1 MKIAIVFHSKT
12 GTTKK
17 FAEIIA
23 EAVKRKNHSIDLI
36 ELKVTGLPK
45 LRTED
50 AQIENIPDCSKYDLV
65 MIGSPVWGFTATP
78 VTITC
83 LKKIT
88 GIKGKKIVPFI
99 TMGFPFVS
107 MGGTQTANLI
117 SKLAKEAGATPLQ
130 AVIVPKMFHKY
141 FELMKSEAENIAN
154 RISG

>member
-23 EAVKRKNHSIDLI
+23 DALKRKNHSIDLI
-36 ELKVTGLPK
+36 ELKVTSLPK
-45 LRTED
+45 IRTED

-65 MIGSPVWGFTATP
+65 MIGSPVWGGAATP

-83 LKKIT
+83 LKKMT
-88 GIKGKKIVPFI
+88 GIKGKKVLPFI
-99 TMGFPFVS
+99 TMGFPFIS
-107 MGGTQTANLI
+107 MGGKQTANRI

-130 AVIVPKMFHKY
+130 AAIVPKMFHKY
-141 FELMKSEAENIAN
+141 SELMKKEAEDIAN